1 MINMYKILSKATIL
15 IFLAAGLLACS
26 ENGEAEEESANVNAV
41 RLVPVETVEVTD
53 GSFDD
58 YIRLTG
64 TVEALEDATISS
76 ETSGRVLSIKD
87 RGTYVKRGETIAQ
100 LDDRLIEAQ
109 YNAAKA
115 AYEFARDS
123 YERLE
128 RLYADSIVT
137 TQDFDNARTQ
147 FDQARAQFNQAEK
160 QLEDASISAPFA
172 GRIESRMINTGELI
186 NPGQPVARLVSSER
200 VRIVTG
206 IPERYTGEITEGT
219 EVDIFLRALGTG
231 LIKGNITY
239 AGNVIDPE
247 TRTYA
252 AEIEIDNADR
262 LVKPDMIADLQIK
275 RATLEGVVLLPR
287 TSVLRNEEGASVFR
301 SSQENGRKIAELVS
315 VKTAAASGPFIQIS
329 SGIEVGDEVVVSGM
343 RTLSSG
349 DELNVLNTTT
359 NLERIEQLKEQDR
372 PVVSY

>member
-1 MINMYKILSKATIL
+1 MIDMYKILKKIIVLT
-15 IFLAAGLLACS
+15 FLAAGLLSCN
-26 ENGEAEEESANVNAV
+26 ENGGEEEATNGNGA
-41 RLVPVETVEVTD
+41 RLVPVETVKVVD
-53 GSFDD
+53 GTFDD

-64 TVEALEDATISS
+64 TVEALEDATVSS

-87 RGTYVKRGETIAQ
+87 RGAYVQKGETIAQ

-109 YNAAKA
+109 YDAAKA
-115 AYEFARDS
+115 AFDFARDT

-128 RLYADSIVT
+128 SLYADSIVT

-147 FDQARAQFNQAEK
+147 LDQARSQLNQAEK
-160 QLEDASISAPFA
+160 QLDDASISAPFT

-186 NPGQPVARLVSSER
+186 GPGQPVARLVSAER

-206 IPERYTGEITEGT
+206 IPERYTGEITEGS

-231 LIKGNITY
+231 AIKGNITY

-252 AEIEIDNADR
+252 AEIEIDNPER

-275 RATLEGVVLLPR
+275 RTTLKGVVLLPR
-287 TSVLRNEEGASVFR
+287 TAVLRNEEGASVFR
-301 SSQENGRKIAELVS
+301 SSQENGRKIAELIS
-315 VKTAAASGPFIQIS
+315 VETAAASGPFIQIV
-329 SGIEVGDEVVVSGM
+329 SGVEIGDEVVVSGM

-349 DELNVLNTTT
+349 DELNVLNTMS

>member
-1 MINMYKILSKATIL
+1 MYKILIKAAIL
-15 IFLAAGLLACS
+15 ILLAAGSISCS
-26 ENGEAEEESANVNAV
+26 ENGSEEEATTENGV
-41 RLVPVETVEVTD
+41 RLIPVETVDVVD
-53 GSFDD
+53 GTFDD
-58 YIRLTG
+58 YVRLSG
-64 TVEALEDATISS
+64 TVEALEDAMISS

-87 RGTYVKRGETIAQ
+87 RGAYLQQGETIAQ
-100 LDDRLIEAQ
+100 LDDRLIKAQ

-115 AYEFARDS
+115 SFDFARDS

-147 FDQARAQFNQAEK
+147 LDQARSQLNQAEK
-160 QLEDASISAPFA
+160 QLEDASISAPFT
-172 GRIESRMINTGELI
+172 GRIEARMINTGELI
-186 NPGQPVARLVSSER
+186 GPGQPVARLVSSDR

-206 IPERYTGEITEGT
+206 VPERYTGEIAEGT
-219 EVDIFLRALGTG
+219 EVDIFLRALGTDA
-231 LIKGNITY
+231 IKANITY

-252 AEIEIDNADR
+252 VEIEIDNPDG

-275 RATLEGVVLLPR
+275 RTTIEGVVLLPR
-287 TSVLRNEEGASVFR
+287 TAVLRNEEGAAVFR
-301 SSQENGRKIAELVS
+301 SKQENGRKIAELVT
-315 VKTAAASGPFIQIS
+315 VETAAASGPFVQIV
-329 SGIEVGDEVVVSGM
+329 SGIEIGDEVVVSGM

-349 DELNVLNTTT
+349 DELNVLNTMT
-359 NLERIEQLKEQDR
+359 NIERIEQLKGQDR

>member
-1 MINMYKILSKATIL
+1 MYRILSKATMIML
-15 IFLAAGLLACS
+15 LAAFLISC
-26 ENGEAEEESANVNAV
+26 NGNEEVEEETNGNAV
-41 RLVPVETVEVTD
+41 RLVPVETVEVVD

-87 RGTYVKRGETIAQ
+87 RGAYVQKGETIAQ

-128 RLYADSIVT
+128 SLYADSIVT
-137 TQDFDNARTQ
+137 TQDFENARTQ
-147 FDQARAQFNQAEK
+147 FDQARSQFNQAEK
-160 QLEDASISAPFA
+160 QLEDASIAAPFT

-206 IPERYTGEITEGT
+206 VPERYTGEIMEGS

-231 LIKGNITY
+231 VIKGSITY

-252 AEIEIDNADR
+252 AEIEIDNPDR

-275 RATLEGVVLLPR
+275 RTTLDGVVLLPR
-287 TSVLRNEEGASVFR
+287 TAVLRNEEGASVFR

-315 VKTAAASGPFIQIS
+315 VETAAASGPFIQIV
-329 SGIEVGDEVVVSGM
+329 SGIEVGDEVVVAGM

>member
-1 MINMYKILSKATIL
+1 MYRIINKVTIL
-15 IFLAAGLLACS
+15 TLLAAVLASCS
-26 ENGEAEEESANVNAV
+26 GNGEEQETTNENAV
-41 RLVPVETVEVTD
+41 RLVPVETVEVVD

-87 RGTYVKRGETIAQ
+87 RGTYVQKGETIAQ

-115 AYEFARDS
+115 TYDFAKDS

-128 RLYADSIVT
+128 SLYADSIVT
-137 TQDFDNARTQ
+137 TQDFENALTQ
-147 FDQARAQFNQAEK
+147 LDQAQAQLNQAEK
-160 QLEDASISAPFA
+160 QLEDASISAPFT
-172 GRIESRMINTGELI
+172 GRIESRMISTGELI
-186 NPGQPVARLVSSER
+186 NPGQPVARLVSAER

-206 IPERYTGEITEGT
+206 IPERYTGEIMEET
-219 EVDIFLRALGTG
+219 EVDIFLRALGVEA
-231 LIKGNITY
+231 IKGNITY

-252 AEIEIDNADR
+252 AEIEIENPDR

-275 RATLEGVVLLPR
+275 RTTLEGVVLLPR
-287 TSVLRNEEGASVFR
+287 TAVLRNEEGASVFR
-301 SSQENGRKIAELVS
+301 SSQENGRKLAELVS
-315 VKTAAASGPFIQIS
+315 VETAAASGPFILIR
-329 SGIEVGDEVVVSGM
+329 SGVEVGDEIVVAGM

-349 DELNVLNTTT
+349 DELNVLNTST

>member
-1 MINMYKILSKATIL
+1 MINMYRILSKATIL
-15 IFLAAGLLACS
+15 ILLAAGLLSCS
-26 ENGEAEEESANVNAV
+26 ENGGGEEETTNENAV
-41 RLVPVETVEVTD
+41 RLVPVETVEVVN

-87 RGTYVKRGETIAQ
+87 RGAYVQKGETIAQ

-115 AYEFARDS
+115 AYDFARDT
-123 YERLE
+123 YQRLE
-128 RLYADSIVT
+128 SLYADSIVT
-137 TQDFDNARTQ
+137 TQDFENARTQ
-147 FDQARAQFNQAEK
+147 LDQARSQFNQAEK
-160 QLEDASISAPFA
+160 QLEDASISAPFT

-206 IPERYTGEITEGT
+206 IPERYTGEIMEGT

-231 LIKGNITY
+231 AIRGNITY

-275 RATLEGVVLLPR
+275 RATLDGVVLLPR
-287 TSVLRNEEGASVFR
+287 TAVLRNEEGASVFR

-315 VKTAAASGPFIQIS
+315 VETAAASGPVIQII
-329 SGIEVGDEVVVSGM
+329 SGIEMGDEVVVSGM

-349 DELNVLNTTT
+349 DELNVLNTST

>member
-1 MINMYKILSKATIL
+1 MYKILTKAAIL
-15 IFLAAGLLACS
+15 ILLAAAAISCTD
-26 ENGEAEEESANVNAV
+26 NAEEEATTENGV
-41 RLVPVETVEVTD
+41 RLIPVETVEVVD
-53 GSFDD
+53 GSFED

-64 TVEALEDATISS
+64 TVEALEDAMISS

-87 RGTYVKRGETIAQ
+87 RGAYVQKGETIAQ
-100 LDDRLIEAQ
+100 IDDRLIQAQ
-109 YNAAKA
+109 YDAAKA
-115 AYEFARDS
+115 AYEFAQDS

-147 FDQARAQFNQAEK
+147 FDQARSQLTQAEK
-160 QLEDASISAPFA
+160 QLEDATISAPFT
-172 GRIESRMINTGELI
+172 GRIESRMINRGELI
-186 NPGQPVARLVSSER
+186 GPGQPVVRLVSSDR
-200 VRIVTG
+200 VRFVTG

-219 EVDIFLRALGTG
+219 EVDIYLRALGTG
-231 LIKGNITY
+231 AIKANISY

-252 AEIEIDNADR
+252 AEIEIDNPDR

-275 RATLEGVVLLPR
+275 RTTLEGVVLLPR
-287 TSVLRNEEGASVFR
+287 TAVLRNEEGASVFR
-301 SSQENGRKIAELVS
+301 SIQENGRKIAELVS
-315 VKTAAASGPFIQIS
+315 VETAAASGPFIQIV
-329 SGIEVGDEVVVSGM
+329 SGIEIGDEVVVSGM

-349 DELNVLNTTT
+349 DELNVLNTMT
-359 NLERIEQLKEQDR
+359 NIERIEQLKEQDR